1 MMFKEMNSNKP
12 GFFTTDDNNDP
23 EAKREQSPSTKF
35 LEIMLDY
42 YVEMEELVKNNYLH
56 SEVKKQ
62 EFFANNP
69 E

>member
-1 MMFKEMNSNKP
+1 
-12 GFFTTDDNNDP
+12 
-23 EAKREQSPSTKF
+23 
-35 LEIMLDY
+35 MLDY

>member
-1 MMFKEMNSNKP
+1 
-12 GFFTTDDNNDP
+12 
-23 EAKREQSPSTKF
+23 
-35 LEIMLDY
+35 
-42 YVEMEELVKNNYLH
+42 MEELVKNNYLH